1 MEAIYQGVLSKG
13 LTFGALSKVLNTLQ
27 LSLSYE

>member
-13 LTFGALSKVLNTLQ
+13 LTFGALSKVLNTLFNY
-27 LSLSYE
+27 LEL

>member
-13 LTFGALSKVLNTLQ
+13 LTFVPS
-27 LSLSYE
+27 LSLEHTLIIFEL